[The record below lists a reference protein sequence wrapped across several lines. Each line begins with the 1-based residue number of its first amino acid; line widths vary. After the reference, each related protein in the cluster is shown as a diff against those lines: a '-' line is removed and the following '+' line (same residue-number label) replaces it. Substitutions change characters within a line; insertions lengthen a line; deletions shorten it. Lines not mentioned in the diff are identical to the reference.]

1 MISPMAFEHSA
12 IGIRQSAFSAADVFA
27 VGSEAAVAQQ
37 LLAVAEFCGW
47 QEDGSG
53 GRFQLWT
60 LKKPIGGGL
69 EVNSTFTRETILK
82 QLRGGCYGAVKVP
95 AGKSEDFQ
103 AVESPGHG

>member
-1 MISPMAFEHSA
+1 MTRGGVSPLGQSLAA
-12 IGIRQSAFSAADVFA
+12 IV
-27 VGSEAAVAQQ
+27 SEATIAQQ

-47 QEDGSG
+47 QEDGNG

-95 AGKSEDFQ
+95 ATVPADFQ